1 MIVNKLFQSYT
12 LNSYLLD
19 MSCGLEMEK
28 LKDFDKQLD
37 EQATGLANQIQQL
50 VTQLATTKNT
60 YLKVLGA
67 KEFSSTLIQEAEKNH
82 ETTAEVVPEAS
93 GD

>member
-1 MIVNKLFQSYT
+1 MA
-12 LNSYLLD
+12 
-19 MSCGLEMEK
+19 K

-50 VTQLATTKNT
+50 ETQLATTKNT

-67 KEFSSTLIQEAEKNH
+67 KEFATSLIQEAEKNH
-82 ETTAEVVPEAS
+82 EAVEAVVPEAS

>member
-1 MIVNKLFQSYT
+1 MIVNKEFQGYTQSSYI
-12 LNSYLLD
+12 LK
-19 MSCGLEMEK
+19 MSCGVSLEN
-28 LKDFDKQLD
+28 LKNFDKQLD

-50 VTQLATTKNT
+50 ETQLATTKNT

-67 KEFSSTLIQEAEKNH
+67 KEFSTSLIQEAEKNH
-82 ETTAEVVPEAS
+82 EAVAEAVPEAS

>member
-1 MIVNKLFQSYT
+1 MA
-12 LNSYLLD
+12 
-19 MSCGLEMEK
+19 K
-28 LKDFDKQLD
+28 LKNFDKQLD

-50 VTQLATTKNT
+50 ETQLATTKNT

-82 ETTAEVVPEAS
+82 ETTTEVVPEAS

>member
-1 MIVNKLFQSYT
+1 
-12 LNSYLLD
+12 
-19 MSCGLEMEK
+19 MSCGLEMDK

-37 EQATGLANQIQQL
+37 EQATTLANQIQQL
-50 VTQLATTKNT
+50 ETQLTTTKNT

-67 KEFSSTLIQEAEKNH
+67 KEFATTLIQEAEKNH
-82 ETTAEVVPEAS
+82 EAVAEVVPEAS

>member
-1 MIVNKLFQSYT
+1 
-12 LNSYLLD
+12 

-37 EQATGLANQIQQL
+37 EQAATLANQIQQL
-50 VTQLATTKNT
+50 EAQLSTAKNT

-67 KEFSSTLIQEAEKNH
+67 KEFATSLIKEA
-82 ETTAEVVPEAS
+82 TPADDAVAAVVPEAS

>member
-1 MIVNKLFQSYT
+1 
-12 LNSYLLD
+12 
-19 MSCGLEMEK
+19 MEK

-50 VTQLATTKNT
+50 ETQLATTKNT
-60 YLKVLGA
+60 YLKVIGA
-67 KEFSSTLIQEAEKNH
+67 KEFSTSLIKEA
-82 ETTAEVVPEAS
+82 TPADDAVASVVPEAS